1 MFRLRVLPAA
11 EDGTLPERPFANC
24 PPMEPFDVA
33 CPECEKRLR
42 VKLPSLVGR
51 TVSCPNC
58 KHRFVIERPAHLSD
72 DEISFNHGGPEAVSS
87 IFAPAIDTG
96 AGSSVKS
103 ATASPV
109 TSQSRGKRPTA
120 MGPAQRTR
128 PRKSNPFVAAA
139 LGGIIPVFLGVIFYF
154 MSQPSS
160 QPRNNPQ
167 TTAPRQD
174 ATRFRQLG
182 QEASS
187 VKWEGAAPVELEQQV
202 SKQLRRAQ
210 TDGIAV
216 TALQT
221 EFNTAQQA
229 HNNKQLTH
237 VQYQQALI
245 GIQQRLQLLIR
256 PASDLNGG
264 VNNAPGIQEGSG
276 R

>member
-1 MFRLRVLPAA
+1 MFRLKVLPDA

-87 IFAPAIDTG
+87 IFAPAIHTG
-96 AGSSVKS
+96 VDSDVKS
-103 ATASPV
+103 APASPKA
-109 TSQSRGKRPTA
+109 SQGKRPTA
-120 MGPAQRTR
+120 MGPAHRTR

-139 LGGIIPVFLGVIFYF
+139 LGGIIPIGLGVIFYF
-154 MSQPSS
+154 MSLPST
-160 QPRNNPQ
+160 QPRSNPQ
-167 TTAPRQD
+167 TNVPRQD

-182 QEASS
+182 EEAST
-187 VKWEGAAPVELEQQV
+187 VKWEGAAPVELERQV
-202 SKQLRRAQ
+202 AKQLQRAQ
-210 TDGIAV
+210 DDGVAV
-216 TALQT
+216 AELQT
-221 EFNTAQQA
+221 EFDAAQRQ
-229 HNNKQLTH
+229 HNNNRLTH
-237 VQYQQALI
+237 VEYQQALV
-245 GIQQRLQLLIR
+245 GIQQRVHQLLR
-256 PASDLNGG
+256 PTEDLEGG
-264 VNNAPGIQEGSG
+264 IGDAPEVQEGSG